1 MDSKIV
7 SHLEKTKNTC
17 FDYSEA
23 AEKHT
28 PNELELYKNLVNQV
42 FGEIESYRELM
53 PSNINEALLAL
64 RANIQGDAKKY
75 ARKFGF
81 CLLRWIRVPA
91 KAGKKPLT
99 TEELQSLTKRY
110 WRPGE
115 EDAEEILPLRRHVTD
130 QHLPS
135 HYEECKFLLRL
146 NPKYRPID
154 AARILRVKP
163 TNLHSD
169 FKRAKAII
177 IKP

>member
-7 SHLEKTKNTC
+7 SHLEKIKNTC
-17 FDYSEA
+17 FDYSDA

-75 ARKFGF
+75 ARKFGA
-81 CLLRWIRVPA
+81 CLLRWIRVPV
-91 KAGKKPLT
+91 KAGEKPLT
-99 TEELQSLTKRY
+99 TGELQSLTRRY
-110 WRPGE
+110 WRRGE
-115 EDAEEILPLRRHVTD
+115 EDVEEILPLRRHVKSLGLT
-130 QHLPS
+130 HC
-135 HYEECKFLLRL
+135 EECKFLLEL
-146 NPKYRPID
+146 YPEMHLT
-154 AARILRVKP
+154 AASVILQVSIS
-163 TNLHSD
+163 NLHPD
-169 FKRAKAII
+169 FKRAKAPI